1 MIIGHALG
9 GIVCALQ
16 RQLLHGLIWI
26 VATVIGLLVTVIFL
40 LSGYGLM
47 ALALGILIQA
57 CLVLVMEGAVFWHLQ
72 KQILSGAPPVVAWD
86 AVVELM
92 KPSAM
97 MFMASGGATLTRQS
111 DNLLIGMFMG
121 SRAVLV
127 YDLTKR
133 AFELLR
139 MLMGY
144 PVAAFAPALA
154 HFFGELREKMAKAR
168 GLTETL
174 IYVSSLTGLVL
185 MGGYITL
192 DRAFVGLWVGPTLYA
207 GDLVVIL
214 IGIYGLLSAQALP
227 LYNIVFNRGRIY
239 TAALAN
245 LTEALLRLAL
255 LAVLTWWLG
264 LPGAALAGLLSL
276 AATGWWILWH
286 RYCLDFNIP
295 WMETLNHMLP
305 LALVGVGLLGI
316 GIFLR
321 QLTAP
326 TTILAFLVHSGCYLG
341 AACLWVVLVD
351 RRVRGLVADVCRG
364 RPLIFSGPT

>member
-1 MIIGHALG
+1 M
-9 GIVCALQ
+9 
-16 RQLLHGLIWI
+16 
-26 VATVIGLLVTVIFL
+26 
-40 LSGYGLM
+40 
-47 ALALGILIQA
+47 
-57 CLVLVMEGAVFWHLQ
+57 
-72 KQILSGAPPVVAWD
+72 
-86 AVVELM
+86 
-92 KPSAM
+92 
-97 MFMASGGATLTRQS
+97 TRQS

-139 MLMGY
+139 MLMGH

-154 HFFGELREKMAKAR
+154 HFFGELREKTAQAR
-168 GLTETL
+168 GLTETIIHL
-174 IYVSSLTGLVL
+174 SSLTGLVL
-185 MGGYITL
+185 IGGYIIL

-227 LYNIVFNRGRIY
+227 LYHIVFNRGRIY
-239 TAALAN
+239 TVALAN
-245 LTEALLRLAL
+245 LTEALLRIAL
-255 LAVLTWWLG
+255 VAVLTWWLG

-295 WMETLNHMLP
+295 WMETMHHMLP
-305 LALVGVGLLGI
+305 LALVGVGILGI
-316 GIFLR
+316 GVFLR

-326 TTILAFLVHSGCYLG
+326 TTVLAFLFHSGCYLG

-351 RRVRGLVADVCRG
+351 RRVRGLVADV
-364 RPLIFSGPT
+364 RPGPTSGFSRPYLISPARQLES